1 MQWKRP
7 FFIVFGEFFDES
19 LSIILTTKGF
29 ECPKNFDQIANYF
42 KLFLIFGMQDPFW
55 WKTIIN

>member
-29 ECPKNFDQIANYF
+29 ECPKIFEQIANNF
-42 KLFLIFGMQDPFW
+42 KLFSMFGMQFG
-55 WKTIIN
+55 IIN